1 MFAISGSSD
10 YALLSFYQPVHCL
23 SWAPFGGGCQSNISH
38 IVNRTLPKGD
48 LSPMEKIV
56 DDLKVFIAGLELN
69 PSGTVVMV
77 TTASQKYL
85 GTAYKQSP
93 TGLKAWCASTVGLGN
108 IVAPGEHTAYDEELS
123 QAPAHAG
130 TINLIVSIN
139 RNLGPGAALELSNT
153 ISLAKAA
160 VMADLNLTSKR
171 NGKLC
176 LATGTDCNIVCWDPS
191 SSMTLQYAGL
201 HTRLAELVA
210 NAVRN
215 AMVKSLSARLDT
227 PYITDTA
234 ILQITH
240 SRFTATR

>member
-10 YALLSFYQPVHCL
+10 YALLSFYKPVNCL
-23 SWAPFGGGCQSNISH
+23 SWAPFDGGCQSNISY
-38 IVNRTLPKGD
+38 IINRTLPKGN
-48 LSPMEKIV
+48 LSPMEEIV
-56 DDLKVFIAGLELN
+56 NDLKVFITDLELN
-69 PSGTVVMV
+69 PSRTVAMV

-85 GTAYKQSP
+85 GAAYEQSP

-108 IVAPGEHTAYDEELS
+108 VVAPGEHTAYDEELG
-123 QAPAHAG
+123 QAPAPAG
-130 TINLIVSIN
+130 TINLVVSVN
-139 RNLGPGAALELSNT
+139 RNLSPGAALELSNT

-191 SSMTLQYAGL
+191 SNITLRFAGL

-215 AMVKSLSARLDT
+215 AMVKSLSTRLDT

-234 ILQITH
+234 ILRRAH